1 MTDSSEPS
9 QSDDLLPAERRDRIT
24 EWFQT
29 RQVGSTQDLA
39 KWLGASISTI
49 RRDLDYL
56 ASQGL
61 VRRTHG
67 GAVRVRR
74 NTTFEQLAD
83 EARQTAVEEKRAI
96 AAAAARL
103 LLPGQSVLLD
113 TRTTLHHVAYA
124 IAELTIPLTI
134 VTNDVHVASVL
145 ANKPHIKL
153 IVPGGICRDGAYVL
167 LGETG
172 IRMIQELRCDHLFL
186 SSQAVDL
193 ECASDTSLELVQLQK
208 AMIDAALETTLL
220 LDSSRFGSRAIYRTA
235 PIERLR
241 RIVTDEGLPPDERD
255 RYAAVVPELVIA
267 RLLDEPAED
276 RGA

>member
-9 QSDDLLPAERRDRIT
+9 QSDDLLPAERREKIA
-24 EWFQT
+24 EWFAT

-39 KWLGASISTI
+39 RWLSASISTI

-56 ASQGL
+56 ASQGV

-74 NTTFEQLAD
+74 NTTSEQLVE
-83 EARQTAVEEKRAI
+83 EARETAVEEKRAI
-96 AAAAARL
+96 AAMAAKL
-103 LLPGQSVLLD
+103 LQPGQSVLLD
-113 TRTTLHHVAYA
+113 TRTTLHQVAYV

-153 IVPGGICRDGAYVL
+153 TVPGGICRDGAYVL

-172 IRMIQELRCDHLFL
+172 IRMVQELRCDHLFL

-193 ECASDTSLELVQLQK
+193 DCASDTSLELVQLQK

-220 LDSSRFGSRAIYRTA
+220 IDSSRFGARAIYRTA

-241 RIVTDEGLPPDERD
+241 RIVTDEGLPTEERE
-255 RYAAVVPELVIA
+255 RYAGVVPELVIA
-267 RLLDEPAED
+267 PYLDDPD
-276 RGA
+276 RERS

>member
-1 MTDSSEPS
+1 MSEPDFN
-9 QSDDLLPAERRDRIT
+9 QSDDLLPAERRDKIV
-24 EWFQT
+24 EWFAS
-29 RQVGSTQDLA
+29 RQIASTQDLA
-39 KWLGASISTI
+39 RWLGASISTI

-56 ASQGL
+56 ASQGV

-96 AAAAARL
+96 AAAAAKL

-113 TRTTLHHVAYA
+113 TRTTLHQVAYV

-153 IVPGGICRDGAYVL
+153 VVPGGICRDGAYVL

-172 IRMIQELRCDHLFL
+172 IRMVQELRCDHLFL

-208 AMIDAALETTLL
+208 AMIDAAIDTTLL

-241 RIVTDEGLPPDERD
+241 RIVTDEGLPPEERE
-255 RYAAVVPELVIA
+255 RYASVVPELVIA
-267 RLLDEPAED
+267 PYLDEPADE
-276 RGA
+276 RV